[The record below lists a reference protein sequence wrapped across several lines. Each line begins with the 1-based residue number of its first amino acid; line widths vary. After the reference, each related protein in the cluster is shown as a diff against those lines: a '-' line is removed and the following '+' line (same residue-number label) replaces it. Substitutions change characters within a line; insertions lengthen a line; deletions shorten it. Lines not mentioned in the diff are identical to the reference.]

1 MHYAHTSILPRP
13 AAVANAS
20 PGFFVKA
27 LTSRLFQGAPFRG
40 VRADEFQELVLGDF
54 GVFGELLGGQASGHG
69 LSEGVALLLQ
79 QDEGAAMLFFEGAG
93 PGLA

>member
-1 MHYAHTSILPRP
+1 M
-13 AAVANAS
+13 
-20 PGFFVKA
+20 
-27 LTSRLFQGAPFRG
+27 
-40 VRADEFQELVLGDF
+40 DEVQELVLGDF
-54 GVFGELLGGQASGHG
+54 EVFGELLGGQASGHG